1 MTTTESPT
9 ASARRRAA
17 VAALLTTGLL
27 LAASA
32 CGGGGSSSGT
42 DDAQGGT
49 TGTAKGKVTLT
60 FWDWDPNM
68 DKVVAK
74 WNAGHPDIQVKL
86 SNPAG
91 GDQLV
96 AKMITAHEAKNGP
109 DIAKV
114 EYQSLPALVSKGVV
128 RDITG
133 FTKDTVTKFDQATL
147 RSTVFQGKVYGVPQD
162 VAPLMLFY
170 RADLF
175 KKYGLAVPSTWDQ
188 FADTARSVRT
198 KAPNAYLTNFDAA
211 DPGWFTGLAQQAGA
225 DWWSADGDAWK
236 VDIDGA
242 PTRKVAA
249 YWQGLVGAG
258 AIAKNPSFSPQWN
271 KQMNDGTLLTWI
283 SGAWAPAQL
292 GGIAPATKGKWAV
305 AQLPA
310 WTPGDTTTG
319 IWGGSATT
327 VTSDSRHPAEA
338 AAFASWLNTDD
349 AAVTEQV
356 RQINVYPA
364 ATSGRS
370 LPVLQAA
377 PAFFPNQPDFYA
389 EVKKVAPSAR
399 SFPMWGPDVTVTFT
413 GYTDAFSKALQSGG
427 SFTAALGGLQ
437 SAAVADLKKLGFTV
451 G

>member
-1 MTTTESPT
+1 
-9 ASARRRAA
+9 
-17 VAALLTTGLL
+17 
-27 LAASA
+27 
-32 CGGGGSSSGT
+32 
-42 DDAQGGT
+42 
-49 TGTAKGKVTLT
+49 
-60 FWDWDPNM
+60 
-68 DKVVAK
+68 
-74 WNAGHPDIQVKL
+74 
-86 SNPAG
+86 
-91 GDQLV
+91 
-96 AKMITAHEAKNGP
+96 MITAHEAKNGP

-128 RDITG
+128 ADITDY
-133 FTKDTVTKFDQATL
+133 TKDTVKKYDDATL
-147 RSTVFQGKVYGVPQD
+147 KSTVFQGKVYGVPQD

-170 RADLF
+170 RTDLF
-175 KKYGLAVPSTWDQ
+175 AKYGLSVPKTWDE
-188 FADTARSVRT
+188 FAAEAKTVRS
-198 KAPNAYLTNFDAA
+198 KAPRSYLTNFDAA

-225 DWWSADGDAWK
+225 NWWSTSGDSWK
-236 VDIDGA
+236 VDIADA
-242 PTRKVAA
+242 PTKKVAG

-258 AIAKNPSFSPQWN
+258 SIAKNPSFSPQWN

-305 AQLPA
+305 APLPA
-310 WTPGDTTTG
+310 WTAGDPVTG

-327 VTSDSRHPAEA
+327 VTTDSKHPAQA
-338 AAFASWLNTDD
+338 AEFASWLNTDD

-356 RQINVYPA
+356 KQINVYPA

-389 EVKKVAPSAR
+389 EVKKVAPAAR

-413 GYTDAFSKALQSGG
+413 GYTDGFSKALQSGG
-427 SFTAALGGLQ
+427 SFTGALDSMQ
-437 SAAVADLKKLGFTV
+437 SATVADMKKLGFTV

>member
-1 MTTTESPT
+1 MSVT
-9 ASARRRAA
+9 ARRRRAA
-17 VAALLTTGLL
+17 AATAALAAGLLLTT
-27 LAASA
+27 AA
-32 CGGGGSSSGT
+32 CGGGKKAGDGAAATSG
-42 DDAQGGT
+42 
-49 TGTAKGKVTLT
+49 GKVTLS

-68 DKVVAK
+68 DKVVAT
-74 WNAGHPDIQVKL
+74 WNAGHPGIQVKL

-96 AKMITAHEAKNGP
+96 AKMITAHQAGNGP

-114 EYQSLPALVSKGVV
+114 EYQSLPALVAKGVV

-133 FTKDTVTKFDQATL
+133 WTKDTVTKYDRSTL
-147 RSTVFQGKVYGVPQD
+147 ASTVFQGKVYGVPQD

-170 RADLF
+170 RTDLF
-175 KKYGLAVPSTWDQ
+175 ARYGLKVPTTWDEY
-188 FADTARSVRT
+188 AATAQQVRA
-198 KAPNAYLTNFDAA
+198 KAPKAYLTNFDAA

-225 DWWSADGDAWK
+225 NWWSADGDTWK
-236 VDIDGA
+236 VDIDG
-242 PTRKVAA
+242 PQTRKVAD
-249 YWQGLVGAG
+249 YWQHLVAAG
-258 AIAKNPSFSPQWN
+258 DIAKNPSFSPQWN

-305 AQLPA
+305 APLPA

-327 VTSDSRHPAEA
+327 VTTDSAHPKEA
-338 AAFASWLNTDD
+338 AEFASWLNTDD

-356 RQINVYPA
+356 KQINVYPA
-364 ATSGRS
+364 AEAGRA

-377 PAFFPNQPDFYA
+377 PAFFPDQPDFYT
-389 EVKKVAPSAR
+389 EVKKAAPGAR

-413 GYTDAFSKALQSGG
+413 GYTDGFSRALQSGG
-427 SFTAALGGLQ
+427 SFDAALSSMQ
-437 SAAVADLKKLGFTV
+437 SAATADLKKQGFTV

>member
-1 MTTTESPT
+1 MGVKE
-9 ASARRRAA
+9 RRA
-17 VAALLTTGLL
+17 VVVL
-27 LAASA
+27 LAAGLLVTATA
-32 CGGGGSSSGT
+32 CGGGSGKKS
-42 DDAQGGT
+42 DDAKGEP
-49 TGTAKGKVTLT
+49 TAKGKVDLT

-74 WNAGHPDIQVKL
+74 WNAAHPEIHVKL

-128 RDITG
+128 RDITEY
-133 FTKDTVTKFDQATL
+133 TKDTVGKFDQPTL
-147 RSTVFQGKVYGVPQD
+147 KSTVFEGKVYGVPQD

-175 KKYGLAVPSTWDQ
+175 KKYGLAVPTTWEQ
-188 FADTARSVRT
+188 YAAEAKTLRS
-198 KAPNAYLTNFDAA
+198 KAPKAYLTNFDAA

-225 DWWSADGDAWK
+225 DWWTTSGTTWK
-236 VDIDGA
+236 VDIAGA
-242 PTRKVAA
+242 ATAKVAD
-249 YWQGLVGAG
+249 YWQGLVDDG

-283 SGAWAPAQL
+283 SGAWAPAQI

-305 AQLPA
+305 APLPA
-310 WTPGDTTTG
+310 WTAGDATTG

-338 AAFASWLNTDD
+338 AEFASWLNTDD

-356 RQINVYPA
+356 KQINVYPA
-364 ATSGRS
+364 ATAGRS

-389 EVKKVAPSAR
+389 QVKKVAPNAR
-399 SFPMWGPDVTVTFT
+399 SFQMWGPNVTVTFT
-413 GYTDAFSKALQSGG
+413 GYTDNFSKALQSGG
-427 SFTAALGGLQ
+427 SFTGALAAMQ
-437 SAAVADLKKLGFTV
+437 SASVADMKKLGFTV

>member
-1 MTTTESPT
+1 M
-9 ASARRRAA
+9 A
-17 VAALLTTGLL
+17 VLLTAGLL

-32 CGGGGSSSGT
+32 CGGGGSSDASG
-42 DDAQGGT
+42 AKGGT
-49 TGTAKGKVTLT
+49 GGGKGKVTLT

-68 DKVVAK
+68 DKVVAR
-74 WNAGHPDIQVKL
+74 WNAGHPGIQVKL

-133 FTKDTVTKFDQATL
+133 FTKDTVTRFDQATL
-147 RSTVFQGKVYGVPQD
+147 RATVFQGKVYGVPQD

-175 KKYGLAVPSTWDQ
+175 RKYGLTVPTTWDQ
-188 FADTARSVRT
+188 FAATARAVRA
-198 KAPNAYLTNFDAA
+198 KAPTSWLTNFDAA

-225 DWWSADGDAWK
+225 DWWSADGDSWK

-258 AIAKNPSFSPQWN
+258 AVAKNPSFSPQWN
-271 KQMNDGTLLTWI
+271 KQMNDGTLLAWI

-292 GGIAPATKGKWAV
+292 GGIAPATKGEWAV
-305 AQLPA
+305 APLPA
-310 WTPGDTTTG
+310 WTAGDPTTG

-327 VTSDSRHPAEA
+327 VTSDSHHPAEA
-338 AAFASWLNTDD
+338 AQFASWLNTDD

-356 RQINVYPA
+356 KQINVYPA

-377 PAFFPNQPDFYA
+377 PAFFPNEPDFYA
-389 EVKKVAPSAR
+389 EVKKVAPAAR
-399 SFPMWGPDVTVTFT
+399 SFPMWGPNVTVTFT
-413 GYTDAFSKALQSGG
+413 GYTDAFSRALQSGG
-427 SFTAALGGLQ
+427 SFTGALGGMQ
-437 SAAVADLKKLGFTV
+437 TAAVADLEKLGFTV

>member
-1 MTTTESPT
+1 MSVT
-9 ASARRRAA
+9 ARRRRAA
-17 VAALLTTGLL
+17 AATAALAAGLLLTT
-27 LAASA
+27 AA
-32 CGGGGSSSGT
+32 CGGGKKAGDGAAATSG
-42 DDAQGGT
+42 
-49 TGTAKGKVTLT
+49 GKVTLS

-68 DKVVAK
+68 DKVVAT
-74 WNAGHPDIQVKL
+74 WNAGHPGIQVKL

-96 AKMITAHEAKNGP
+96 AKMITAHQAGNGP

-114 EYQSLPALVSKGVV
+114 EYQSLPALVAKGVV

-133 FTKDTVTKFDQATL
+133 WTRDTVTKYDRSTL
-147 RSTVFQGKVYGVPQD
+147 ASTVFQGKVYGVPQD

-170 RADLF
+170 RTDLF
-175 KKYGLAVPSTWDQ
+175 ARYGLKVPTTWDEY
-188 FADTARSVRT
+188 AATAQQVRA
-198 KAPNAYLTNFDAA
+198 KAPKAYLTNFDAA

-225 DWWSADGDAWK
+225 NWWSADGDTWK
-236 VDIDGA
+236 VDIDS
-242 PTRKVAA
+242 PQTRKVAD
-249 YWQGLVGAG
+249 YWQHLVAAG
-258 AIAKNPSFSPQWN
+258 DIAKNPSFSPQWN

-305 AQLPA
+305 APLPA

-327 VTSDSRHPAEA
+327 VTTDSAHPKEA
-338 AAFASWLNTDD
+338 AEFASWLNTDD

-356 RQINVYPA
+356 KQINVYPA
-364 ATSGRS
+364 AEAGRA

-377 PAFFPNQPDFYA
+377 PAFFPDQPDFYA
-389 EVKKVAPSAR
+389 EVKKAAPGAR

-413 GYTDAFSKALQSGG
+413 GYTDGFSRALQSGG
-427 SFTAALGGLQ
+427 SFDAALSSMQ
-437 SAAVADLKKLGFTV
+437 SAATADLKKQGFTV

>member
-1 MTTTESPT
+1 MSVLPRG
-9 ASARRRAA
+9 RRGAA
-17 VAALLTTGLL
+17 AAALLAAGLL
-27 LAASA
+27 TATAA
-32 CGGGGSSSGT
+32 CGGGGSDGK
-42 DDAQGGT
+42 AGGAA
-49 TGTAKGKVTLT
+49 TAKGKDKVTLT
-60 FWDWDPNM
+60 FWDWDPNI

-128 RDITG
+128 ADITQW
-133 FTKDTVTKFDQATL
+133 TKDTVTKYDDATL
-147 RSTVFQGKVYGVPQD
+147 KSTVFQGKVYGVPQD
-162 VAPLMLFY
+162 VAPLMFFY
-170 RADLF
+170 RTDLF
-175 KKYGLAVPSTWDQ
+175 AKYGLSVPKTWDD
-188 FADTARSVRT
+188 FAAEAKTVRS
-198 KAPNAYLTNFDAA
+198 KAPSAYLTNFDAA

-225 DWWSADGDAWK
+225 NWWTTSGDSWK
-236 VDIDGA
+236 VDIADA
-242 PTRKVAA
+242 PTKKVAG
-249 YWQGLVGAG
+249 YWQGLVDEGS
-258 AIAKNPSFSPQWN
+258 IAKNPSFSPQWN
-271 KQMNDGTLLTWI
+271 KQMNDGTLLGWI

-305 AQLPA
+305 APLPA
-310 WTPGDTTTG
+310 WTAGDPATG

-327 VTSDSRHPAEA
+327 VTTDSHHPEQA
-338 AAFASWLNTDD
+338 AQFASWLNTDD

-364 ATSGRS
+364 ATAGRS
-370 LPVLQAA
+370 LPVLAA
-377 PAFFPNQPDFYA
+377 PPAFFPNQPDFYA
-389 EVKKVAPSAR
+389 EVKKVAPAAR

-413 GYTDAFSKALQSGG
+413 GYTDGFGKALQSGG
-427 SFTAALGGLQ
+427 SFTGALDSMQ
-437 SAAVADLKKLGFTV
+437 SATVADMKKLGFTV

>member
-1 MTTTESPT
+1 MTVTP
-9 ASARRRAA
+9 RRRRTAA
-17 VAALLTTGLL
+17 TAL
-27 LAASA
+27 LAAGLLAMTAA
-32 CGGGGSSSGT
+32 CGGGGSGSS
-42 DDAQGGT
+42 DDKPSAGGT
-49 TGTAKGKVTLT
+49 TAKSKGTVDLS

-74 WNAGHPDIQVKL
+74 WNAAHPEIHVKL

-128 RDITG
+128 RDITDY
-133 FTKDTVTKFDQATL
+133 TKDTVTKFDEATL
-147 RSTVFQGKVYGVPQD
+147 KSTVFQGKVYGVPQD

-175 KKYGLAVPSTWDQ
+175 KKYGLSVPTTWDEY
-188 FADTARSVRT
+188 AAAAKTVRE
-198 KAPNAYLTNFDAA
+198 KAPKAYLTNFDAA

-225 DWWSADGDAWK
+225 DWWSTSGDSWK

-242 PTRKVAA
+242 ATVKVAD
-249 YWQGLVGAG
+249 YWQGLVKDGV
-258 AIAKNPSFSPQWN
+258 IAKNPSFSPQWN
-271 KQMNDGTLLTWI
+271 KQMNDGSLLTWI
-283 SGAWAPAQL
+283 SGAWAPAQI

-305 AQLPA
+305 APLPA
-310 WTPGDTTTG
+310 WTKGDPTTG

-327 VTSDSRHPAEA
+327 VTSDSKHPAEA
-338 AAFASWLNTDD
+338 AEFASWLNTDD

-356 RQINVYPA
+356 KQINVYPA
-364 ATSGRS
+364 ATAGRS

-389 EVKKVAPSAR
+389 QVKKVAPAAR
-399 SFPMWGPDVTVTFT
+399 SFPMWGPNVTVTFT
-413 GYTDAFSKALQSGG
+413 GYTDNFSKALQSGG
-427 SFTAALGGLQ
+427 SFTGALGAMQ
-437 SAAVADLKKLGFTV
+437 SASVADMKKLGFTV

>member
-1 MTTTESPT
+1 MTRT
-9 ASARRRAA
+9 RAA
-17 VAALLTTGLL
+17 VVLVAAGLL
-27 LAASA
+27 VTTAA
-32 CGGGGSSSGT
+32 CGGGSDKKSG
-42 DDAQGGT
+42 QEPSG
-49 TGTAKGKVTLT
+49 KGKVELS

-74 WNAGHPDIQVKL
+74 WNTAHPEIHVKL

-128 RDITG
+128 RDITEY
-133 FTKDTVTKFDQATL
+133 TKDTVEKFDQPTL
-147 RSTVFQGKVYGVPQD
+147 KSTVFEGKVYGVPQD

-175 KKYGLAVPSTWDQ
+175 TKYGLAVPTTWD
-188 FADTARSVRT
+188 AYAAAARSLRA
-198 KAPNAYLTNFDAA
+198 KAPKAYLTNFDAA

-225 DWWSADGDAWK
+225 DWWTTSGTTWK
-236 VDIDGA
+236 VDIAGA
-242 PTRKVAA
+242 PTVKVAD
-249 YWQGLVGAG
+249 YWQGLVDDGV
-258 AIAKNPSFSPQWN
+258 IAKNPSFSPQWN

-283 SGAWAPAQL
+283 SGAWAPAQI

-305 AQLPA
+305 APLPA
-310 WTPGDTTTG
+310 WTAGDPATG

-356 RQINVYPA
+356 KQINVYPA
-364 ATSGRS
+364 ATAGRS

-389 EVKKVAPSAR
+389 QVKKVAPVAR

-413 GYTDAFSKALQSGG
+413 GYTDNFSKALQGGG
-427 SFTAALGGLQ
+427 SFKGALDAMQ
-437 SAAVADLKKLGFTV
+437 SATVADMKKLGFTV

>member
-1 MTTTESPT
+1 MTVTPRRRRT
-9 ASARRRAA
+9 AS
-17 VAALLTTGLL
+17 VAL
-27 LAASA
+27 LAAGLLAMTAA
-32 CGGGGSSSGT
+32 CGGGSDTKTGG
-42 DDAQGGT
+42 DDP
-49 TGTAKGKVTLT
+49 TAKGKGRVELS
-60 FWDWDPNM
+60 FWDWDPHM
-68 DKVVAK
+68 DAVVAR
-74 WNAGHPDIQVKL
+74 WNTAHPGIHVKL

-128 RDITG
+128 RDITAY
-133 FTKDTVTKFDQATL
+133 TKDTVGRFDAPTL
-147 RSTVFQGKVYGVPQD
+147 KSTTFEGKVYGVPQD

-175 KKYGLAVPSTWDQ
+175 EKYGLAVPTTWDEY
-188 FADTARSVRT
+188 AAAAKAVRA
-198 KAPNAYLTNFDAA
+198 KAPKAYLTNFDAA

-225 DWWSADGDAWK
+225 AWWSASGTTWK
-236 VDIDGA
+236 VDINGA
-242 PTRKVAA
+242 ATRKVAD
-249 YWQGLVGAG
+249 YWQRLVGDG
-258 AIAKNPSFSPQWN
+258 SVAKNPSFSPQWN
-271 KQMNDGTLLTWI
+271 KQMNDGTLLSWI

-292 GGIAPATKGKWAV
+292 GGIAPGTRGKWAV
-305 AQLPA
+305 APLPA
-310 WTPGDTTTG
+310 WTPGDPATG

-356 RQINVYPA
+356 KQINVYPA

-370 LPVLQAA
+370 LPVLQAP
-377 PAFFPNQPDFYA
+377 PAFFPNQPDYYA
-389 EVKKVAPSAR
+389 QVKKVAPAAR

-413 GYTDAFSKALQSGG
+413 GYTDGFSRALQSGG
-427 SFTAALGGLQ
+427 SFAGALDAMQ
-437 SAAVADLKKLGFTV
+437 SASVADMKKLGFTV